1 MNYPKIINVP
11 LSSPSVLK
19 GGALLDDITLE
30 PDSRRNVYNVSNF
43 GDKTMCYADV
53 TEGDTYLLFLTIF
66 GGRLSAKYDD
76 LFGAAADYDD
86 ENEAEIL
93 AAIGEQPFCF

>member
-1 MNYPKIINVP
+1 MYQQLTLPV
-11 LSSPSVLK
+11 LSSASVLK
-19 GGALLDDITLE
+19 GGELLDDIE
-30 PDSRRNVYNVSNF
+30 RAPGSRRNVYNVSNF

-53 TEGDTYLLFLTIF
+53 AEGETYLLFLTLF

-86 ENEAEIL
+86 ESEAEIL
-93 AAIGEQPFCF
+93 AAIGE